1 MERVMVQL
9 FKLADDV
16 PTPAYGTSMA
26 ACFDLSF
33 QPTGRFSIQGY
44 DKWNQPCDRMC
55 YSGMVEIEPGDRI
68 LVPTGL
74 IMKIIDPA
82 QLDHDA
88 HPTHYPAPKR
98 EWLQQFSIRL
108 HARSGMSLK
117 QGLVL
122 ANSEG
127 VIDVDY
133 QKEIFVM
140 LTNISLMRVQI
151 KTGDRIA
158 QAEIVR
164 NCIAYF
170 ELVKEQP
177 TQHSERDGG
186 FGSTGHN

>member
-1 MERVMVQL
+1 MESVIVEL
-9 FKLADDV
+9 FRLSDEV
-16 PTPAYGTSMA
+16 PVPAYGTSLS

-44 DKWNQPCDRMC
+44 DKWNNPCDRMC
-55 YSGMVEIEPGDRI
+55 YAGFVDINPGDRI

-74 IMKIIDPA
+74 IMKIKSGAGIA
-82 QLDHDA
+82 T
-88 HPTHYPAPKR
+88 HPNIGNY
-98 EWLQQFSIRL
+98 SIRI

-122 ANSEG
+122 ANAEG

-140 LTNISLMRVQI
+140 LTNISDMVVKI

-164 NCIAYF
+164 NYIAEF
-170 ELVKEQP
+170 ELVNSDPKP
-177 TQHSERDGG
+177 HSERDGG

>member
-1 MERVMVQL
+1 M
-9 FKLADDV
+9 
-16 PTPAYGTSMA
+16 PAYGTSMS

-33 QPTGRFSIQGY
+33 QPTGRYSIQGY
-44 DKWNQPCDRMC
+44 DKWNRPVDRMT
-55 YSGMVEIEPGDRI
+55 YSGKVDIMPGDRI

-74 IMKIIDPA
+74 IMKIRADNSPDP
-82 QLDHDA
+82 LS
-88 HPTHYPAPKR
+88 TY
-98 EWLQQFSIRL
+98 SIRL

-122 ANSEG
+122 ANAEG

-140 LTNISLMRVQI
+140 LTNISIMPVTI
-151 KTGDRIA
+151 NTGDRIA
-158 QAEIVR
+158 QAEVVR
-164 NCIAYF
+164 QVNAYF

-177 TQHSERDGG
+177 KQYSERDGG

>member
-1 MERVMVQL
+1 MKSVVIKL
-9 FKLADDV
+9 FKLSEEV
-16 PTPAYGTSMA
+16 PVPAYGTSLA

-44 DKWNQPCDRMC
+44 DKYNNPCDRMC
-55 YSGMVEIEPGDRI
+55 YSGAVEIQPQDRI

-74 IMKIIDPA
+74 IMKIRGDFTDDVIG
-82 QLDHDA
+82 
-88 HPTHYPAPKR
+88 TY
-98 EWLQQFSIRL
+98 SIRL

-122 ANSEG
+122 ANAEG

-140 LTNISLMRVQI
+140 LTNISAVPVTI

-158 QAEIVR
+158 QAEVVR
-164 NCIAYF
+164 QAIAYF
-170 ELVKEQP
+170 DLVKEQP
-177 TQHSERDGG
+177 KPYSERMGG
-186 FGSTGHN
+186 FGSTGHS

>member
-1 MERVMVQL
+1 M
-9 FKLADDV
+9 
-16 PTPAYGTSMA
+16 S

-44 DKWNQPCDRMC
+44 DKWNKEIDRMC
-55 YSGMVEIEPGDRI
+55 YTGSVEINPGDRM

-74 IMKIIDPA
+74 IMKIKNSGIGSPGNSIA
-82 QLDHDA
+82 N
-88 HPTHYPAPKR
+88 Y
-98 EWLQQFSIRL
+98 SIRL

-122 ANSEG
+122 ANAEG

-140 LTNISLMRVQI
+140 LTNISVMPVTV

-164 NCIAYF
+164 NYIAYF
-170 ELVKEQP
+170 ELVNSV

-186 FGSTGHN
+186 FGSTG

>member
-1 MERVMVQL
+1 MKSVVVQL
-9 FKLADDV
+9 FKLSDEV
-16 PTPAYGTSMA
+16 PVPAYGTSMA

-55 YSGMVEIEPGDRI
+55 YTGSVDINPGDRI

-74 IMKIIDPA
+74 IMKIRSDFAEDLISS
-82 QLDHDA
+82 
-88 HPTHYPAPKR
+88 Y
-98 EWLQQFSIRL
+98 SIRL

-122 ANSEG
+122 ANAEG

-140 LTNISLMRVQI
+140 LTNISDMIVRVN
-151 KTGDRIA
+151 TGDRIA
-158 QAEIVR
+158 QAEVVR
-164 NCIAYF
+164 QCPVYF

-177 TQHSERDGG
+177 MPYSERDGG
-186 FGSTGHN
+186 FGSTGHA

>member
-1 MERVMVQL
+1 MKSVIIQL
-9 FKLADDV
+9 FRLSDEV
-16 PTPAYGTSMA
+16 PVPAYGTTMA

-44 DKWNQPCDRMC
+44 DKYNNPCDRMS
-55 YSGMVEIEPGDRI
+55 YSGAVEIQPQDRI

-74 IMKIIDPA
+74 IMKIRA
-82 QLDHDA
+82 DHTDDRLA
-88 HPTHYPAPKR
+88 TY
-98 EWLQQFSIRL
+98 SIRL

-122 ANSEG
+122 ANAEG

-140 LTNISLMRVQI
+140 LTNISVMPVTI

-158 QAEIVR
+158 QAEVVR
-164 NCIAYF
+164 QHPVYF
-170 ELVKEQP
+170 DLVEKQP
-177 TQHSERDGG
+177 VGYSERDGG
-186 FGSTGHN
+186 FGSTGHS

>member
-1 MERVMVQL
+1 MHSVVIEL
-9 FKLADDV
+9 FRLSEDV
-16 PTPAYGTSMA
+16 PVPAYGTSMS

-44 DKWNQPCDRMC
+44 DRQNDPVDRMC
-55 YSGMVEIEPGDRI
+55 YAGFVDIDSGDRI
-68 LVPTGL
+68 LMPTGL
-74 IMKIIDPA
+74 IMKIRGNSEIDISGKPSLA
-82 QLDHDA
+82 N
-88 HPTHYPAPKR
+88 Y
-98 EWLQQFSIRL
+98 SIRL

-122 ANSEG
+122 ANAEG

-140 LTNISLMRVQI
+140 LTNISGRTVRVNA
-151 KTGDRIA
+151 GDRIA

-164 NCIAYF
+164 NYIAYF

-177 TQHSERDGG
+177 QPHSERAGG
-186 FGSTGHN
+186 FGSTGH

>member
-1 MERVMVQL
+1 MDNVIVQL
-9 FKLADDV
+9 LRLSPEV
-16 PTPAYGTSMA
+16 PVPAYGTSMS

-44 DKWNQPCDRMC
+44 DKWNKQIDRMC
-55 YSGMVEIEPGDRI
+55 YTGGVDILPGDRM

-74 IMKIIDPA
+74 IMKIKNSGIGSPGDCIA
-82 QLDHDA
+82 N
-88 HPTHYPAPKR
+88 Y
-98 EWLQQFSIRL
+98 SIRL

-122 ANSEG
+122 ANAEG

-140 LTNISLMRVQI
+140 LTNISVMPVAI
-151 KTGDRIA
+151 NTGDRIA

-164 NCIAYF
+164 NYIAYF
-170 ELVKEQP
+170 ELVDNV

-186 FGSTGHN
+186 FGSTG

>member
-1 MERVMVQL
+1 MDSVTVQL
-9 FKLADDV
+9 YRLSDDV
-16 PTPAYGTSMA
+16 PVPAYGTSMA

-44 DKWNQPCDRMC
+44 DKYNQPCDRMC
-55 YSGMVEIEPGDRI
+55 YSGSVEIQPQDRI

-74 IMKIIDPA
+74 IMKIRDPNMVNYE
-82 QLDHDA
+82 A
-88 HPTHYPAPKR
+88 HPTHYPYPDT
-98 EWLQQFSIRL
+98 LNNYSIRL

-140 LTNISLMRVQI
+140 LTNISAMNVRI
-151 KTGDRIA
+151 NTGDRIA
-158 QAEIVR
+158 QAEIVKQY
-164 NCIAYF
+164 IAYF
-170 ELVKEQP
+170 ELVKDVP

>member
-1 MERVMVQL
+1 MDNVIVQL
-9 FKLADDV
+9 LRLSPEV
-16 PTPAYGTSMA
+16 PVPAYGTSMS

-44 DKWNQPCDRMC
+44 DNWNNQIDRMC
-55 YSGMVEIEPGDRI
+55 YTGAVVILPGDRM

-74 IMKIIDPA
+74 IMKIKNSGIGSPG
-82 QLDHDA
+82 DA
-88 HPTHYPAPKR
+88 IANY
-98 EWLQQFSIRL
+98 SIRL

-122 ANSEG
+122 ANAEG

-140 LTNISLMRVQI
+140 LTNISVMPVTI
-151 KTGDRIA
+151 HTGDRIA

-164 NCIAYF
+164 NYIAYF
-170 ELVKEQP
+170 ELVDTV

-186 FGSTGHN
+186 FGSTG

>member
-1 MERVMVQL
+1 MKPVIVEL
-9 FKLADDV
+9 FRYSDEVPV
-16 PTPAYGTSMA
+16 PTYGTSMS

-44 DKWNQPCDRMC
+44 DRYNQPCDRMC
-55 YSGMVEIEPGDRI
+55 YSGHVDIHPQDRI

-74 IMKIIDPA
+74 VMKILSGSVP
-82 QLDHDA
+82 
-88 HPTHYPAPKR
+88 YPELPNY
-98 EWLQQFSIRL
+98 SIRL

-117 QGLVL
+117 NGLVL
-122 ANSEG
+122 ANAEG

-140 LTNISLMRVQI
+140 LTNISAVPVTI

-158 QAEIVR
+158 QAEIVQQ
-164 NCIAYF
+164 CVAYF
-170 ELVKEQP
+170 QLVKDMP
-177 TQHSERDGG
+177 TQYSERDGG

>member
-1 MERVMVQL
+1 
-9 FKLADDV
+9 
-16 PTPAYGTSMA
+16 
-26 ACFDLSF
+26 
-33 QPTGRFSIQGY
+33 
-44 DKWNQPCDRMC
+44 MC
-55 YSGMVEIEPGDRI
+55 YTGGVEILPGDRM

-74 IMKIIDPA
+74 IMKIKNSGIGSPGNCIA
-82 QLDHDA
+82 N
-88 HPTHYPAPKR
+88 Y
-98 EWLQQFSIRL
+98 SIRL

-122 ANSEG
+122 ANAEG

-140 LTNISLMRVQI
+140 LTNISVMPVSI

-164 NCIAYF
+164 NYIAYF
-170 ELVKEQP
+170 ELVDNV

-186 FGSTGHN
+186 FGSTG